1 MPVQRLSGPFGT
13 GGGAL
18 GEDRGAAPSVDGGV
32 ARLGPF
38 RRGRA
43 EAATASCY
51 GASVEVESS
60 AATPAPVRR
69 KKLKRATPREVT
81 VEVVLAA
88 IRALRLASAAEVAA
102 AITKASGGR
111 HVVSGRAIRHFADR
125 ASIPWVGPPDDR
137 RYFMPIDPTA
147 HPLAAAVVRSAARRC
162 ADREGAAV
170 AGERSVAAADPDM
183 AMADVDAVLSSVV
196 VAEQAAHFVEA
207 VSGVRLEPDPAVQLL
222 RRLSRTRTS
231 GNALTDEL
239 RHPR

>member
-1 MPVQRLSGPFGT
+1 
-13 GGGAL
+13 
-18 GEDRGAAPSVDGGV
+18 
-32 ARLGPF
+32 
-38 RRGRA
+38 
-43 EAATASCY
+43 
-51 GASVEVESS
+51 VEVESS
-60 AATPAPVRR
+60 AAASALVRR
-69 KKLKRATPREVT
+69 KKPKRATPREVT

-162 ADREGAAV
+162 ADHKRPPVAA
-170 AGERSVAAADPDM
+170 ERTAEAADPEM

-222 RRLSRTRTS
+222 RRLSRTSTS
-231 GNALTDEL
+231 GTAPD
-239 RHPR
+239 R